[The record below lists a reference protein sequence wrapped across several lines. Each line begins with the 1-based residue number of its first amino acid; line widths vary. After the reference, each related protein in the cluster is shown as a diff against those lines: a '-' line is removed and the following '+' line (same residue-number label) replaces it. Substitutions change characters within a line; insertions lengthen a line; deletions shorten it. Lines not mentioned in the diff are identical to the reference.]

1 MREAHKRS
9 RGLEAGAALGLS
21 LLAPGLQ
28 TAEPK
33 LSGPH
38 CRVLEGAGRGWWVR
52 CGLQGEGE
60 RREGGCRALGAQAE
74 GTGKA
79 AVSRGSLGWT
89 VG

>member
-1 MREAHKRS
+1 MREEHARS
-9 RGLEAGAALGLS
+9 RGREAGAALGLS
-21 LLAPGLQ
+21 LPGPGPQ

-38 CRVLEGAGRGWWVR
+38 
-52 CGLQGEGE
+52 
-60 RREGGCRALGAQAE
+60 CRALGAQAE